1 MNRHECVSVCLCVC
15 VCVPVCIAVCF
26 SSFLINRQI
35 SHLRFSSL
43 PLSLVVF
50 CVSVSFLPLALP
62 PSLSFLFLSYII
74 IFQPLHSLFLCLSNL
89 SPSFLS
95 NLSLT
100 LSINFFNL
108 FFHPSLYLLTC
119 PLLFSIIL
127 MFCLCPFLSQ
137 MSIAFSRSNGSD
149 CLQLT
154 HYDR

>member
-74 IFQPLHSLFLCLSNL
+74 IFQPIHSLFLCFSNL

-100 LSINFFNL
+100 LSVNFFNL
-108 FFHPSLYLLTC
+108 FFSTHLSISSHCHYYSV
-119 PLLFSIIL
+119 LFLCSAYIHS
-127 MFCLCPFLSQ
+127 CLKCQWPFLAL
-137 MSIAFSRSNGSD
+137 MAVIAFS
-149 CLQLT
+149 
-154 HYDR
+154 